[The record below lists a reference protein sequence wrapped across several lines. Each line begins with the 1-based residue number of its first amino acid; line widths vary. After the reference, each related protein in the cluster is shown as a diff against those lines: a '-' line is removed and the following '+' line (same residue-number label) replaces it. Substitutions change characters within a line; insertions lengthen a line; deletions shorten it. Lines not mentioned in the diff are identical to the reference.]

1 MAVTTRQ
8 SNLFAAEDWKKLYT
22 TFRTAD
28 FQSYDYETLR
38 KSMVDYLRMYY
49 PEDFNDYIESSEF
62 VAMLDLIAFMGQSI
76 AFRGDLNARENFLS
90 TAERRDS
97 VYRLAAML
105 GYSPKRH
112 INSSG
117 LLKIVSVNTSEVLVD
132 SSGRNLANQ
141 TIYWDDPTNL
151 DWQEQFTAIFN
162 ATLQPGQRVGRSSGS
177 LIIGDVANELYQIR
191 LRSNLVPVFP
201 FNANINN
208 VTYPFE
214 TYSIGLDSSQGIYEV
229 PPKAGDSFGLLY
241 RSDGRG
247 NASGNTGFFLG
258 FKQGQLSN
266 LDFTLTES
274 LPNRLVG
281 LNLENI
287 NNKDVWLYELSDAGG
302 VLREW
307 KKIENLRDSNIIYNS
322 IAQTERNI
330 YSVSSRIND
339 QIDLIF
345 GDGIFSEIPV
355 GKFRATV
362 RVSNGIAYNIP
373 PAVMQNV
380 TLTIA
385 YISKQEKIEALTIK
399 AALQYTVNNA
409 DIRED
414 INDIK
419 ANAPQYYY
427 TQNRMINGQDY
438 NVFPYTKYNEIS
450 KIKSVNRT
458 ASGISRFL
466 DIKDV
471 TSKYS
476 STNVFCDD
484 GYIYRTSITESTQF
498 SWVNLNDI
506 RKFIRNYIKSAIE
519 RKTVVH
525 LFYNGFLPYSL
536 NETLW
541 VRGTAE
547 SSIST
552 GFFSNL
558 GYSPVGT
565 GDVATNQRKFIKPGC
580 LIKFVAPEGTFFD
593 LEGQITA
600 GVPLL
605 PGETTTLWASV
616 ISVLGDG
623 TNSGV
628 GFNDAGVGPVVL
640 SKNIPTDAIASA
652 VYVAYNTNLTA
663 EFEQELINY
672 ITTNQD
678 FGIKYDTE
686 TQTWK
691 VIPPSSLIVDVPFQT
706 SPITI
711 DQQTYDA
718 SWFIAMINNGN
729 IYTVKSRGL
738 DYIFG
743 SVLDT
748 RFYFDSSTRIYDP
761 KTGTIIKDT
770 IKFLKFNDGPEGT
783 GTLGI
788 DLAMEV
794 SDSVSY
800 PDGYKDDTIVKITFA
815 DSDNNSIPDDPTIFD
830 QVVGV
835 GADITNL
842 EKLVFLEKY
851 LDFDNIERL
860 RWRDPGTV
868 SVAYPT
874 LADIEI
880 NGKNSNPLGTVFY
893 AYEEENDAGIKFYIL
908 SIDENVR
915 ILVPSTDYVV
925 RVGRSNLRF
934 QYKHNSPNDRR
945 IDPSPTNLIDMYVLT
960 SSYDTEYRRYLKD
973 ITNSITKPEP
983 MSTLDMTLL
992 FKDLENYKA
1001 TSDAIIFNPVRYKPL
1016 FGAKA
1021 DSTLQATFKVVRSD
1035 STRLT
1040 NTQIR
1045 NNVINAVDKYFAI
1058 ENWDF
1063 GDTFYFSE
1071 LAGYLHKE
1079 LSTDVAAIVIVPKL
1093 DTLEFSDFMQIRARA
1108 DELLISA
1115 ATVDDVEIID
1125 AITASR
1131 LKATPTSSIS
1141 SSTTLQNRTA
1151 IGGY

>member
-117 LLKIVSVNTSEVLVD
+117 LLKIISVNTTEVLVD
-132 SSGRNLANQ
+132 SAGRNLANQ

-151 DWQEQFTAIFN
+151 DWQEQFTAIIN
-162 ATLQPGQRVGRSSGS
+162 ASLQPGQRVGRPGGN
-177 LIIGDVANELYQIR
+177 LVIGDVSNELYQMR

-201 FNANINN
+201 FNANINSI
-208 VTYPFE
+208 TYPFE
-214 TYSIGLDSSQGIYEV
+214 SYSIGLDPQLGLYEV
-229 PPKAGDSFGLLY
+229 PPKAGDSFGFLY

-247 NASGNTGFFLG
+247 NASGNTGFFVG
-258 FKQGQLSN
+258 FKQGQLNN
-266 LDFTLTES
+266 LDFTLAES

-287 NNKDVWLYELSDAGG
+287 NNDDVWLYELSDAGG
-302 VLREW
+302 ILREW

-322 IAQTERNI
+322 ISQSERNI
-330 YSVSSRIND
+330 YSISSRVND

-345 GDGIFSEIPV
+345 GDGIFSDIPV

-362 RVSNGIAYNIP
+362 RVSNGIAYSIP
-373 PAVMQNV
+373 PAAMQNV
-380 TLTIA
+380 TLSIA
-385 YISKQEKIEALTIK
+385 YISKQEKIEALTVK

-414 INDIK
+414 IADIK

-438 NVFPYTKYNEIS
+438 NVFPYTKYNQIS

-466 DIKDV
+466 DVKDV

-476 STNVFCDD
+476 STNVFCED
-484 GYIYRTSITESTQF
+484 GYIYRTSTIESTQF
-498 SWVNLNDI
+498 SWINLNDI
-506 RKFIRNYIKSAIE
+506 RKFIRNYIKSVIE
-519 RKTVVH
+519 RKTSLH
-525 LFYNGFLPYSL
+525 LYYNNFPSFNLD
-536 NETLW
+536 ETIW

-547 SSIST
+547 SGVST
-552 GFFSNL
+552 GFFGNVDYVPLSVGSIVTSN
-558 GYSPVGT
+558 
-565 GDVATNQRKFIKPGC
+565 RKYIKPGC
-580 LIKFVAPEGTFFD
+580 LIEFNAPEGQFFD
-593 LEGQITA
+593 LEGQLSDGIPT
-600 GVPLL
+600 L
-605 PGETTTLWASV
+605 PGETTTVWASV
-616 ISVLGDG
+616 ISAIDDG
-623 TNSGV
+623 TNNGL
-628 GFNDAGVGPVVL
+628 GFDDAGIGPIVL
-640 SKNIPTDAIASA
+640 SKNIPTGAIASL
-652 VYVAYNTNLTA
+652 VYATYNTDLTST
-663 EFEQELINY
+663 FEQTVINY

-678 FGIKYDTE
+678 FGIKYDIKNQNWIT
-686 TQTWK
+686 
-691 VIPPSSLIVDVPFQT
+691 IPPSKLNVTDDFIYFDDVYSDSYPGT
-706 SPITI
+706 DWT
-711 DQQTYDA
+711 
-718 SWFIAMINNGN
+718 IAMINNGN
-729 IYTVKSRGL
+729 IYTVKSRGV

-748 RFYFDSSTRIYDP
+748 RFYFDTTTRIYDP

-770 IKFLKFNDGPEGT
+770 IKFLKFNDGPDGT

-788 DLAMEV
+788 DLVMEV

-815 DSDNNSIPDDPTIFD
+815 DSDNNGIPDDPTIFE
-830 QVVGV
+830 QVVGFD
-835 GADITNL
+835 ADISNL
-842 EKLVFLEKY
+842 DKLVFLEKY

-868 SVAYPT
+868 SIDYPT

-880 NGKNSNPLGTVFY
+880 NGKNGNPIGTVFY
-893 AYEEENDAGIKFYIL
+893 AYNEENEDNIKFYVL
-908 SIDENVR
+908 VLDEGIR
-915 ILVPSTDYVV
+915 TIVPSTDYVV

-960 SSYDTEYRRYLKD
+960 SSYDTDYRRYLKD
-973 ITNSITKPEP
+973 VTNSVIKPEP
-983 MSTLDMTLL
+983 MTTLDMSLL
-992 FKDLENYKA
+992 FKDLDNYKA
-1001 TSDAIIFNPVRYKPL
+1001 TSDAIIFNPVKYKPL
-1016 FGAKA
+1016 FGSKA
-1021 DSTLQATFKVVRSD
+1021 ESNLQATFKVVRSD

-1141 SSTTLQNRTA
+1141 SGVTLQNRTV

>member
-22 TFRTAD
+22 TFRSAD

-76 AFRGDLNARENFLS
+76 SFRGDLNARENFLS

-105 GYSPKRH
+105 GYSPKRS
-112 INSSG
+112 INASG
-117 LLKIVSVNTSEVLVD
+117 YLKIVSVSTTEVLVD

-141 TIYWDDPTNL
+141 TIFWDDPTNL
-151 DWQEQFTAIFN
+151 DWQEQFTAVFN
-162 ATLQPGQRVGRSSGS
+162 AALQPGQRVGRPSGS
-177 LIIGDVANELYQIR
+177 LIIGEVLNELYQFR

-201 FNANINN
+201 FNATLNN
-208 VTYPFE
+208 VTHPFE
-214 TYSIGLDSSQGIYEV
+214 AYSIGLDPSSGLYEV
-229 PPKAGDSFGLLY
+229 SPKAGDNFGLVY

-247 NASGNTGFFLG
+247 NASGNTGFFIG

-266 LDFTLTES
+266 LDFTLAES

-287 NNKDVWLYELSDAGG
+287 NNNDVWLYELSDAGG
-302 VLREW
+302 ILREW

-322 IAQTERNI
+322 VSQSERNI
-330 YSVSSRIND
+330 YSVSSRVND

-345 GDGIFSEIPV
+345 GDGIFSDIPV

-362 RVSNGIAYNIP
+362 RVSNGLAYNIP
-373 PAVMQNV
+373 PAAMQNV
-380 TLTIA
+380 NLSMA
-385 YISKQEKIEALTIK
+385 YISKQERVEAITIK

-409 DIRED
+409 DIKED
-414 INDIK
+414 LNDIK

-438 NVFPYTKYNEIS
+438 NVFPYTKFNEIS

-476 STNVFCDD
+476 STNVFCED
-484 GYIYRTSITESTQF
+484 GYIYRTSLTESTQF

-506 RKFIRNYIKSAIE
+506 RKFIRNYIKTVIE
-519 RKTVVH
+519 RKTTLH
-525 LFYNGFLPYSL
+525 LYYNSFPKYAL

-547 SSIST
+547 SGVST

-558 GYSPVGT
+558 EYTPASIG
-565 GDVATNQRKFIKPGC
+565 ATVTSQRKYIKPGC
-580 LIKFVAPEGTFFD
+580 LIKFVAPDGQFFD
-593 LEGQITA
+593 LEGQLSY
-600 GVPLL
+600 GSPSL
-605 PGETTTLWASV
+605 PGETTTEWASV
-616 ISVLGDG
+616 VSVEGEG
-623 TNSGV
+623 TNNGI
-628 GFNDAGVGPVVL
+628 GFNEAGIGPVIL
-640 SKNIPTDAIASA
+640 SKNIPTGAVASL
-652 VYVAYNTNLTA
+652 VYVTYNTSLTTT
-663 EFEQELINY
+663 FEQEIINY

-678 FGIKYDTE
+678 FGIKYNTITQEWE
-686 TQTWK
+686 TIAPGPLSTN
-691 VIPPSSLIVDVPFQT
+691 
-706 SPITI
+706 I
-711 DQQTYDA
+711 DLDFDYTLEGA
-718 SWFIAMINNGN
+718 NWVMAMINNGN
-729 IYTVKSRGL
+729 IYTVKSRGV

-748 RFYFDSSTRIYDP
+748 RFYFDTTTRIYDP
-761 KTGTIIKDT
+761 KSGTIIKDT
-770 IKFLKFNDGPEGT
+770 VKFLKFNDGPDGT

-794 SDSVSY
+794 SDSVTY

-815 DSDNNSIPDDPTIFD
+815 DSDNNGIPDDPTIFD
-830 QVVGV
+830 QVVGED
-835 GADITNL
+835 ATINNL
-842 EKLVFLEKY
+842 DKLVFLEKY
-851 LDFDNIERL
+851 LDFDNIERW
-860 RWRDPGTV
+860 RWRDPSTV
-868 SVAYPT
+868 SIAYPT
-874 LADIEI
+874 LGDIEL
-880 NGKNSNPLGTVFY
+880 NGKNGNAIGTVFY
-893 AYEEENDAGIKFYIL
+893 AYAEENDENIKFYVLELI
-908 SIDENVR
+908 ENIRTIVA
-915 ILVPSTDYVV
+915 STDYVV
-925 RVGRSNLRF
+925 RVGRSNIRF

-945 IDPSPTNLIDMYVLT
+945 IDPSPTNIIDMYVLT

-973 ITNSITKPEP
+973 ITNSLTKPEP
-983 MSTLDMTLL
+983 MTTLDMALL

-1001 TSDAIIFNPVRYKPL
+1001 TSDAIIFNPVKYKPL

-1021 DSTLQATFKVVRSD
+1021 ESTFQATFKVVRSE

-1093 DTLEFSDFMQIRARA
+1093 DTLEFSDFMQIKARA

-1131 LKATPTSSIS
+1131 LKATPTSAVS
-1141 SSTTLQNRTA
+1141 SSAALQNRTV

>member
-22 TFRTAD
+22 TFRSAD

-62 VAMLDLIAFMGQSI
+62 IAMLDLIAFMGQSI

-117 LLKIVSVNTSEVLVD
+117 LVKIISVNTTEVLID
-132 SSGRNLANQ
+132 SAGRNLANQ

-151 DWQEQFTAIFN
+151 DWQEQFTSVLN
-162 ATLQPGQRVGRSSGS
+162 ASLQPGQRIGRPGGS
-177 LIIGDVANELYQIR
+177 VVIGDVSNELYQLR

-201 FNANINN
+201 FNASINN
-208 VTYPFE
+208 ISYPFE
-214 TYSIGLDSSQGIYEV
+214 AYNVGLSSQTGIYET
-229 PPKAGDSFGLLY
+229 PPKVGDSFGFLY

-247 NASGNTGFFLG
+247 NGSANTGFFIG
-258 FKQGQLSN
+258 FKQGQLNN
-266 LDFTLTES
+266 LDFTLAES

-287 NNKDVWLYELSDAGG
+287 NNNDVWLYELSDAGG
-302 VLREW
+302 ILREW
-307 KKIENLRDSNIIYNS
+307 NKIENLRDSNIIYNS
-322 IAQTERNI
+322 IAQSERNI
-330 YSVSSRIND
+330 YSVSSRVND

-345 GDGIFSEIPV
+345 GDGIFSDIPV

-362 RVSNGIAYNIP
+362 RVSNALAYNIS
-373 PAVMQNV
+373 PAAMQNV
-380 TLTIA
+380 TLSIA
-385 YISKQEKIEALTIK
+385 YISKQEKLEAITIK

-438 NVFPYTKYNEIS
+438 NVFPYTKFNEIS

-466 DIKDV
+466 DVKDV

-476 STNVFCDD
+476 STNVFCED
-484 GYIYRTSITESTQF
+484 GYIYRTSLLESTQF
-498 SWVNLNDI
+498 SWFNLNDI
-506 RKFIRNYIKSAIE
+506 RKFIRNYIRSIIE
-519 RKTVVH
+519 KKTSLH
-525 LFYNGFLPYSL
+525 LYYDNFPSFVL
-536 NETLW
+536 NETVW

-547 SSIST
+547 SGIST
-552 GFFSNL
+552 GFFGNL
-558 GYSPVGT
+558 EYVPLSIGNSVT
-565 GDVATNQRKFIKPGC
+565 STRKFLKPGC
-580 LIKFVAPEGTFFD
+580 LIKFTAPAGQFFN
-593 LEGQITA
+593 LEGQL
-600 GVPLL
+600 GEGDPSL
-605 PGETTTLWASV
+605 PGETTTVWASIITV
-616 ISVLGDG
+616 ANDG
-623 TNSGV
+623 TNNGI
-628 GFNDAGVGPVVL
+628 GFDDADIGPVVL
-640 SKNIPTDAIASA
+640 SKNIPTGAIASS
-652 VYVAYNTNLTA
+652 VYVTYNTNLTTA
-663 EFEQELINY
+663 FEQEVINY

-678 FGIKYDTE
+678 FGIKYDTD
-686 TQTWK
+686 TQTWQT
-691 VIPPSSLIVDVPFQT
+691 IPPSQL
-706 SPITI
+706 TI
-711 DQQTYDA
+711 EGEFVYVESENSIYTGQD
-718 SWFIAMINNGN
+718 WFIAMINNGN
-729 IYTVKSRGL
+729 TYTVKYRGL
-738 DYIFG
+738 AYIFG

-748 RFYFDSSTRIYDP
+748 RFYFDATTRIYDP
-761 KTGTIIKDT
+761 KTGSVIKDT
-770 IKFLKFNDGPEGT
+770 IKFLKFNDGPNGT

-788 DLAMEV
+788 DLSMEI
-794 SDSVSY
+794 SDSVLY
-800 PDGYKDDTIVKITFA
+800 PDGYKDDTIVKLTFA

-830 QVVGV
+830 QVVGENV
-835 GADITNL
+835 SITDL
-842 EKLVFLEKY
+842 DKLVFLEKY

-860 RWRDPGTV
+860 RWRDPATV
-868 SVAYPT
+868 SITYAT
-874 LADIEI
+874 LADIEL
-880 NGKNSNPLGTVFY
+880 NGKFSNPLGTVFY
-893 AYEEENDAGIKFYIL
+893 AYDEENDNNIKFYVLIL
-908 SIDENVR
+908 DEDVR
-915 ILVPSTDYVV
+915 KLIPSTDYVV
-925 RVGRSNLRF
+925 RVGRSALRF

-945 IDPSPTNLIDMYVLT
+945 IDPSPTNIIDMYVLT
-960 SSYDTEYRRYLKD
+960 SSYNNEYRRYLKD
-973 ITNSITKPEP
+973 ITNSLVKPMP
-983 MSTLDMTLL
+983 MSNLDMTLL
-992 FKDLENYKA
+992 FRDLENYKA
-1001 TSDAIIFNPVRYKPL
+1001 TSDAIIFNPVVYKPL

-1021 DSTLQATFKVVRSD
+1021 ESTLQATFKVVRSE

-1108 DELLISA
+1108 DELLVSA

-1131 LKATPTSSIS
+1131 LKATPTSAVS
-1141 SSTTLQNRTA
+1141 SSTASQNRTV